1 MRFSDGRIPIA
12 PPGNPDD
19 FIPGDPLAMR
29 PDRSGRPETPPTETR
44 PVENTRYSHKDF
56 TLYIQFGRNEVT
68 TGMVNI
74 RLSEARKKGLRVDA
88 IVLFVSQDTL
98 LEQRRWLEKQ
108 GYEQQMQTNPA
119 SSQFIMRQCPA
130 KDLED

>member
-1 MRFSDGRIPIA
+1 
-12 PPGNPDD
+12 
-19 FIPGDPLAMR
+19 
-29 PDRSGRPETPPTETR
+29 
-44 PVENTRYSHKDF
+44 
-56 TLYIQFGRNEVT
+56 
-68 TGMVNI
+68 MVNI